1 MAKREVLDE
10 WAAKFVG
17 EDEDTIADAVAS
29 QWYTTSP
36 GAAFVVLN
44 KAAAEGKKAKVEFED
59 GKVEVYCGEAEAE
72 GPVEKLAELIVQA
85 CYDCHNG

>member
-17 EDEDTIADAVAS
+17 EDEDTVADAVGS

-36 GAAFVVLN
+36 GAAFVVLA
-44 KAAAEGKKAKVEFED
+44 KAAAEGKRVELEME
-59 GKVEVYCGEAEAE
+59 GGEVAVECGGAEVEGDAE
-72 GPVEKLAELIVQA
+72 NLAELIVQA

>member
-1 MAKREVLDE
+1 MKREVLDE

-17 EDEDTIADAVAS
+17 EEGDDVGSAVAS

-44 KAAAEGKKAKVEFED
+44 KSAAEGKKVELEID
-59 GKVEVYCGEAEAE
+59 GGKVEVSCGETKVE
-72 GPVEKLAELIVQA
+72 GSETELAMLIVEA
-85 CYDCHNG
+85 CYRCHNG

>member
-17 EDEDTIADAVAS
+17 EDEDTVADAVGS

-36 GAAFVVLN
+36 GAATLDCDF
-44 KAAAEGKKAKVEFED
+44 AAFHFQFDPLAFGSGLGQHHERGAGVEGDAEN
-59 GKVEVYCGEAEAE
+59 
-72 GPVEKLAELIVQA
+72 LAELIVQA